1 MKKKDS
7 RKRKP
12 ATKFRAGVP
21 AELAYRLLKAFIQT
35 VKTGLALLL
44 SQPSELTRKTL
55 KKNPSWEVSTDMNWV
70 AFYICVMRTA
80 TLSVASV
87 IQVI

>member
-35 VKTGLALLL
+35 VKTGLVGHL
-44 SQPSELTRKTL
+44 SR
-55 KKNPSWEVSTDMNWV
+55 
-70 AFYICVMRTA
+70 A
-80 TLSVASV
+80 
-87 IQVI
+87 